1 MFIRKFIVLW
11 PIGGW
16 PFCPQS
22 QTLFSSDGKNTS
34 LSLLSYSTCLDLL
47 ELKALLYR
55 ELMDLHGF
63 AISKVKDAETVMR
76 GMSNNVTLGKNQMFN
91 SKEAVSGKTEVL
103 LTSKRN
109 LIVRKM
115 RTPWSFACMTSK
127 QRRGLQRWLWTA
139 NLLRR
144 GTLGS
149 HEGYSKSVVLHEFK
163 DHLEKQGKLRW
174 VYSHVLFLLVLS
186 QL

>member
-1 MFIRKFIVLW
+1 M
-11 PIGGW
+11 
-16 PFCPQS
+16 
-22 QTLFSSDGKNTS
+22 
-34 LSLLSYSTCLDLL
+34 DLL

-115 RTPWSFACMTSK
+115 RTP
-127 QRRGLQRWLWTA
+127 
-139 NLLRR
+139 
-144 GTLGS
+144 
-149 HEGYSKSVVLHEFK
+149 
-163 DHLEKQGKLRW
+163 
-174 VYSHVLFLLVLS
+174 
-186 QL
+186 